1 VGNFP
6 FAPVAPSGA
15 AGGVLSG
22 TYPNPGLAA
31 AAGIV
36 KQAATTAAGYTLIN
50 GTGTVISWTAP
61 SDGALHR
68 FIIYA
73 DLYVTSAET
82 GGSIGFTYTLPNGTV
97 TPVIPLFSAG
107 QPAGNVLPDNATL
120 FLMESGG
127 TVTLSQTLGLS
138 AGAAVMWA
146 EIWGS

>member
-1 VGNFP
+1 MGNFP

-36 KQAATTAAGYTLIN
+36 KQAATAAAGYTLIN

-73 DLYVTSAET
+73 TLYVTSAET
-82 GGSIGFTYTLPNGTV
+82 GGEIEFTYTAPNGTNV
-97 TPVIPLFSAG
+97 TLELFSPNQG
-107 QPAGNVLPDNATL
+107 AGNVPPDNASL
-120 FLMESGG
+120 FVMEAGG
-127 TVTLSQTLGLS
+127 TVSVNQTGGLS
-138 AGAAVMWA
+138 AGAATLWA